1 MTLPTHPTHT
11 ACMYMYAGCTD
22 LDHDIE
28 DAWNEASIDYGL
40 DLVWLAGCNVGNGPG
55 CLLHAGN

>member
-1 MTLPTHPTHT
+1 M
-11 ACMYMYAGCTD
+11 D

-40 DLVWLAGCNVGNGPG
+40 DLVWLAGCDVGDGPG